1 MLKTIIQFG
10 LSALFLLLISISLF
24 AESKDDDEKTV
35 KVKNITWEEDEG
47 GILTRGIGFSGGI
60 LAGNG
65 FSYRRQPPKGHGYQ
79 FSGIYLM
86 LEDWHY
92 FKIAAAWL
100 YSLARTRL
108 TSFYI
113 ITGFSYKYVCERDS
127 RYITVNNQTVRE
139 EYWKTSASRL
149 AFGVGPGISTRKLI
163 YERIWGSVDLPLTVY
178 DGKLLLMP
186 MMSVHYMLP

>member
-79 FSGIYLM
+79 FSGIYLCS
-86 LEDWHY
+86 
-92 FKIAAAWL
+92 KIGIISKL
-100 YSLARTRL
+100 PRL
-108 TSFYI
+108 GCI
-113 ITGFSYKYVCERDS
+113 LS
-127 RYITVNNQTVRE
+127 RGR
-139 EYWKTSASRL
+139 
-149 AFGVGPGISTRKLI
+149 G
-163 YERIWGSVDLPLTVY
+163 
-178 DGKLLLMP
+178 
-186 MMSVHYMLP
+186 